1 MSMDLY
7 INSYGTYL
15 HKVGE
20 MFELEAELDGKKIKQ
35 KMKLLT
41 RIAVTTVLATGF
53 SMAAQA
59 ADVNAAPAPAQ
70 DPIVQHLKLPT
81 IR

>member
-1 MSMDLY
+1 
-7 INSYGTYL
+7 
-15 HKVGE
+15 
-20 MFELEAELDGKKIKQ
+20 
-35 KMKLLT
+35 MKLMT

-70 DPIVQHLKLPT
+70 DPIVQHLKLT
-81 IR
+81 QIR